1 MIIKKE
7 VSWNKDYANDGIL
20 YFSQRI
26 VEMLD
31 FRTIDIYRAPVSNTP
46 SLIKEYLNV
55 YEGAAK
61 EYNLEEILQETVFS
75 LENDI
80 ILLEKFGEDK
90 IREIVKKIHS
100 SKEKEQVLEYAS
112 GNEMAAI
119 AIKQIGYDLMGYYPI
134 TPSTQI
140 AENLDMMKAKGRSV
154 GADEQFSKPQIGG
167 LIKYIDENV

>member
-7 VSWNKDYANDGIL
+7 VLWNKDYANDGIL

-31 FRTIDIYRAPVSNTP
+31 FRTIDIYRAPVSNTT

-61 EYNLEEILQETVFS
+61 EHNLEVILQETVFS

-90 IREIVKKIHS
+90 IREIVKKIH
-100 SKEKEQVLEYAS
+100 
-112 GNEMAAI
+112 
-119 AIKQIGYDLMGYYPI
+119 
-134 TPSTQI
+134 
-140 AENLDMMKAKGRSV
+140 
-154 GADEQFSKPQIGG
+154 
-167 LIKYIDENV
+167 